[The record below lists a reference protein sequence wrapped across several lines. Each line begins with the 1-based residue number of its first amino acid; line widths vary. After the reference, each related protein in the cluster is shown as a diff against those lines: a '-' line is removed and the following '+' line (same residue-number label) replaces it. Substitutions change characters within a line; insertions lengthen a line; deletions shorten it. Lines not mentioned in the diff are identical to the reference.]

1 MLEQASG
8 VRRKRGG
15 GLPACAVLAVLGV
28 LFPAA
33 AQGQPVETGRT
44 GAGAAER
51 QVRRMEQALEQAVS
65 RGVSRV
71 ERQLPALTP
80 GLLLFAGSIQAR
92 GFVLDDYGVFFYVEY
107 PAVRRSLLWSMGVLR
122 PFDSAG
128 RRAPGRT
135 APVAVAPAGAPVD
148 APARQTAVDPE
159 QLYRTALRESLTD
172 ALMTYGGA
180 LPSALGEFD
189 WLTVAARDGRGLR
202 VRPGDRRTL
211 QIRIRGG
218 DLAAL
223 DAGRLSS
230 EEVRRRVETR
240 QGAPDF

>member
-1 MLEQASG
+1 MPQQASG

-28 LFPAA
+28 LSPVA

-44 GAGAAER
+44 GAEAAER

-122 PFDSAG
+122 PFDSV

-135 APVAVAPAGAPVD
+135 APTAEAPAGAPVD
-148 APARQTAVDPE
+148 VPARQAVDPE
-159 QLYRTALRESLTD
+159 ELYRTALRESLTD

-180 LPSALGEFD
+180 LPGALGEFD

-211 QIRIRGG
+211 RIRIRGG

-223 DAGRLSS
+223 GAGRLSS

>member
-15 GLPACAVLAVLGV
+15 GLPTCGV
-28 LFPAA
+28 LVILGALSPAA

-44 GAGAAER
+44 GAEAAER

-65 RGVSRV
+65 RGVTTV

-122 PFDSAG
+122 PFDSA

-135 APVAVAPAGAPVD
+135 APAAEATAGAPGD
-148 APARQTAVDPE
+148 APARQAAVDPE
-159 QLYRTALRESLTD
+159 ELYRTALRESLTD
-172 ALMTYGGA
+172 ALMTHGGA
-180 LPSALGEFD
+180 LPGALGGFD

-240 QGAPDF
+240 LGAPDF

>member
-15 GLPACAVLAVLGV
+15 GLPTCGVLAILGALSPV
-28 LFPAA
+28 V

-44 GAGAAER
+44 GAEAAER

-65 RGVSRV
+65 RGVTTV

-122 PFDSAG
+122 PFDSA
-128 RRAPGRT
+128 RRATGPT
-135 APVAVAPAGAPVD
+135 APAAEAPAGAPGD
-148 APARQTAVDPE
+148 APARQAAVDPE
-159 QLYRTALRESLTD
+159 ELYRTALRESLTD

-180 LPSALGEFD
+180 LPGALGEFD
-189 WLTVAARDGRGLR
+189 WLTVAARDGRGPR

-211 QIRIRGG
+211 RIRIRGG

-223 DAGRLSS
+223 GAGRLSS

>member
-1 MLEQASG
+1 MPASG
-8 VRRKRGG
+8 ARRRRGG
-15 GLPACAVLAVLGV
+15 SLPACVAIAVFGV
-28 LFPAA
+28 LSPAA

-44 GAGAAER
+44 GAEAAER

-65 RGVSRV
+65 RGVNTV
-71 ERQLPALTP
+71 ERQLPVLTP

-107 PAVRRSLLWSMGVLR
+107 PAVRRSLLWSLGVLR
-122 PFDSAG
+122 PFDGSLG
-128 RRAPGRT
+128 RRATGRT
-135 APVAVAPAGAPVD
+135 LPAAEAPADAPVD
-148 APARQTAVDPE
+148 GPARAAAVVDPE
-159 QLYRTALRESLTD
+159 ALYRTALRESLTD

-180 LPSALGEFD
+180 LPRALGEFD

-202 VRPGDRRTL
+202 GRPGDRRTL
-211 QIRIRGG
+211 RLRIRGG

-223 DAGRLSS
+223 GAGRLSS

-240 QGAPDF
+240 PGAPDF